1 MTPRSPDDARAAR
14 LPRALAFVA
23 VLLLAAPYLGA
34 LPAVAAGPGIETI
47 SGVVFDEHGQPK
59 EGAAVTCTRCP
70 ESVTTGTDG
79 SYSLTGTDIDG
90 EGHLSFSAA
99 GYLTAEVPFE
109 LQDGGSLFQTVYL
122 VETVGPDT
130 GSVIGTVTSIEGE
143 PLEGARITLEDGR
156 GVVDSTETAAD
167 GSYGFLD
174 VTAVEKGSYRV
185 TAEARGF
192 EPCSDTA
199 KVERAGTTRVD
210 LVLALEGHAEVLKG
224 RVVDSRGLPLPGALV
239 GVAGVEGMWAT
250 DLGGSYRVQ
259 SEDLEGVHMVVAS
272 LQGYVRTGIRVNV
285 PSQGLAWANIT
296 LLTDGMGGPETAWV
310 VVSEPSHG
318 TPVEGAVVSVEG
330 KEGTWT
336 TDARGLAVVIADRLD
351 GQHIVTAHHEGFT
364 RSTASV
370 DLEDGGTASV
380 SIAIVEAS
388 NACVLAGNVTDARTM
403 APLEGARVAVDAS
416 GISRS
421 TVTGPSGSYSIF
433 ALPPGMDTEVT
444 FVADGHAA
452 TAIRTQLR
460 EFEQNVLDVALEP
473 AAQRTIDVGGVV
485 YETRTKAP
493 VAGAWVT
500 LWGAAPMMV
509 LRTDAQGQFAMCGV
523 PATGNMLWWLVEGQA
538 YSAENGAVVL
548 GDEDQMEIEV
558 ALSPADPPQTAVTGW
573 VRDVD
578 GLPVRGARVSLEFAQ
593 HAWET
598 VSDAT
603 GAYAI
608 FLSIGS
614 DFTGDLSATADG
626 YGWHNQTPM
635 LRARVTN
642 WVNFTIPLGPGFGNV
657 LGRVSAEG
665 SLRPIE
671 GAEVFLGRGGAFHET
686 ALTGEGGTFAF
697 QRVSAV
703 DSPYE
708 LSVMKEGYGG
718 ANVEALVL
726 PGGTVFFNLSVRE
739 DVPTTEMLVGIVTSR
754 SGMPLPGA
762 IALVTGFE
770 PVVTDQEGRFVIS
783 DPHLEGARTLVATAP
798 GFSPASVQVDIVPGA
813 TAWANLTL
821 DASPADFAIVTGT
834 VASARDGRPLEGAL
848 VQLGWDG
855 SGGWALEARTGRNG
869 SFTFLGVPAS
879 RGRISVTA
887 SMEGYR
893 TDTNELEVQAGSV
906 TQSTLALSPAE
917 PAVKERPVMSRREK
931 AVIGVGAGA
940 AAATIGALLA
950 TEVGRVA
957 LMGLLLVPLYTKIRR
972 ERMMDHF
979 VRGRIYEHI
988 CQNPGVNFSAI
999 KQRFSLTNGTV
1010 TYHLLM
1016 LERQEFIR
1024 SRLDGIYKRYFKEG
1038 TGASLMEQSP
1048 MSLQRAILRIVG
1060 ERPGISQKDIAR
1072 ELGSSKQLVSYYIR
1086 NLRKEGLVETHRSGR
1101 SVLVFPGPARLG

>member
-1 MTPRSPDDARAAR
+1 MTPRSRDDARAAR
-14 LPRALAFVA
+14 LPRALAFAA
-23 VLLLAAPYLGA
+23 VMLLAAPYLEA
-34 LPAVAAGPGIETI
+34 LPAAAGGPGVETI

-59 EGAAVTCTRCP
+59 EAVAVSCTRCP
-70 ESVTTGTDG
+70 EGATTGADG
-79 SYSLTGTDIDG
+79 SFSLGGTDIDG
-90 EGHLSFSAA
+90 DGVLSFLAA
-99 GYLTAEVPFE
+99 GYLTAEVPFD

-130 GSVIGTVTSIEGE
+130 GTITGTVTSIEGE
-143 PLEGARITLEDGR
+143 PLEGARVTLEDDR
-156 GVVDSTETAAD
+156 DDVDTTETAAD
-167 GSYGFLD
+167 GSFAFED
-174 VTAVEKGSYRV
+174 VPAGDDRSYRV

-192 EPCSDTA
+192 ELGSDTA
-199 KVERAGTTRVD
+199 KVERAGTIRVD
-210 LVLALEGHAEVLKG
+210 IVLALEGNAEVLKG

-239 GVAGVEGMWAT
+239 GIGGVEGVWAT

-259 SEDLEGVHMVVAS
+259 SVGLGGAHMVVAS
-272 LQGYVRTGIRVNV
+272 LQGYVRTSVRAKV
-285 PSQGLAWANIT
+285 PPQGLAWANIT
-296 LLTDGMGGPETAWV
+296 LLTDGMGGPESVWV
-310 VVSEPSHG
+310 AVSEASHG

-336 TDARGLAVVIADRLD
+336 TDARGLAVGIADGLQGPREL
-351 GQHIVTAHHEGFT
+351 TARHEGFT
-364 RSTASV
+364 RATASV
-370 DLEDGGTASV
+370 ELEDGGTASV
-380 SIAIVEAS
+380 AIAIVEAS
-388 NACVLAGNVTDARTM
+388 NACVLAGTVIDASTRG
-403 APLEGARVAVDAS
+403 PIEGARVAVDAS

-433 ALPPGMDTEVT
+433 ALPPGVDTEVT
-444 FVADGHAA
+444 FAADGHAA
-452 TAIRTQLR
+452 STLRTQLR
-460 EFEQNVLDVALEP
+460 EFEPNVLDMALAP
-473 AAQRTIDVGGVV
+473 
-485 YETRTKAP
+485 ETRRTVDVEGLVHDAHTGAP

-500 LWGAAPMMV
+500 LWDAVPMMV
-509 LRTDAQGQFAMCGV
+509 LRTDALGRFSAQGV
-523 PATGNMLWWLVEGQA
+523 PAEGDTLSWLVEGQA
-538 YSAENGAVVL
+538 YSAASG
-548 GDEDQMEIEV
+548 GV
-558 ALSPADPPQTAVTGW
+558 ALGEGGSVAIDVSLAPVDPPQTAVTGW

-593 HAWET
+593 RTWET
-598 VSDAT
+598 VADRVGT
-603 GAYAI
+603 YAI

-614 DFTGDLSATADG
+614 DFTGELSATADG

-635 LRARVTN
+635 LRARVAN
-642 WVNFTIPLGPGFGNV
+642 WVNFTVPLGPGFGNV
-657 LGRVSAEG
+657 LGHVSAGG

-671 GAEVFLGRGGAFHET
+671 GAEVFLSRGGAFHEA
-686 ALTGEGGTFAF
+686 ALTGEGGDFAF
-697 QRVSAV
+697 QRLPVA
-703 DSPYE
+703 DGPYE
-708 LSVMKEGYGG
+708 LSVVREGYDG

-726 PGGTVFFNLSVRE
+726 PGGTVFFNLTVRE
-739 DVPTTEMLVGIVTSR
+739 DVPTTETLVGILTSR

-762 IALVTGFE
+762 VAMVAGFE
-770 PVVTDQEGRFVIS
+770 PAVTDQEGRFVIS
-783 DPHLEGARTLVATAP
+783 DALLEGARTLVATAP

-821 DASPADFAIVTGT
+821 DVSPADFAIVTGT

-848 VQLGWDG
+848 VQLGWEG

-869 SFTFLGVPAS
+869 SFTLLGVPAS

-893 TDTNELEVQAGSV
+893 TDTAELEVQAGSV

-917 PAVKERPVMSRREK
+917 PAVKERPVMSQREK
-931 AVIGVGAGA
+931 AVIGVSAGA

-988 CQNPGVNFSAI
+988 CQNPGVNYSAI
-999 KQRFSLTNGTV
+999 KQRFNLTNGTV

-1024 SRLDGIYKRYFKEG
+1024 SRQDGIYKRYFKEG

-1101 SVLVFPGPARLG
+1101 SVLVFQGPARLG